1 MIDTVKLQRAGEVKK
16 CSVDRNLQ
24 VLRRFFNWA
33 IEQGLAA
40 DNPVRRVKFFRADTK
55 RLRYLTEEEFGR
67 LLDECDKVMRS
78 PFLREAIEL
87 SVLTGL
93 RRGNL
98 LGLQWEW
105 VDWLNRV
112 VRVPRS
118 KGGKPHACRST
129 RGPMRP
135 SNGSGARA
143 ARVPTSSPTRR
154 ARTPAK
160 RCRI

>member
-1 MIDTVKLQRAGEVKK
+1 MQRR
-16 CSVDRNLQ
+16 SQ
-24 VLRRFFNWA
+24 PPS
-33 IEQGLAA
+33 AA
-40 DNPVRRVKFFRADTK
+40 
-55 RLRYLTEEEFGR
+55 
-67 LLDECDKVMRS
+67 DKVMRS

-118 KGGKPHACRST
+118 KSGKPHAVPLNARAYATLQRLWGT
-129 RGPMRP
+129 RGQ
-135 SNGSGARA
+135 
-143 ARVPTSSPTRR
+143 SPYVFAQTKGKKTR
-154 ARTPAK
+154 AK